1 MSRGDG
7 THGDPR
13 NLLIE
18 LLLDPDAD
26 SGEAERFGRQL
37 RAELAQLDVDAV
49 SPMVMVSA
57 DVAQGAKGAGVNWGS
72 LLVTLNAAGG
82 VFTSVIA
89 VVQDWLARHSAAQS
103 IKITI
108 DDDTIE
114 LGRASVQER
123 EELISTWLLR
133 HSGA

>member
-7 THGDPR
+7 TDGDPR

-18 LLLDPDAD
+18 LLLYPDAY
-26 SGEAERFGRQL
+26 SEEAERFGRQL

-49 SPMVMVSA
+49 SPIVSA
-57 DVAQGAKGAGVNWGS
+57 DVAQGAKGAGIDWGS
-72 LLVTLNAAGG
+72 LLVTLNAAGE

-103 IKITI
+103 IRITI
-108 DDDTIE
+108 DNDSIE

-123 EELISTWLLR
+123 EELISTWVR
-133 HSGA
+133 RQSGA

>member
-1 MSRGDG
+1 MSCGDG
-7 THGDPR
+7 TDGDPR

-18 LLLDPDAD
+18 FLLVSDAD

-49 SPMVMVSA
+49 SLMASA
-57 DVAQGAKGAGVNWGS
+57 DVAQGAKGAGIVWGS
-72 LLVTLNAAGG
+72 LLVTLGATGQ
-82 VFTSVIA
+82 VFASVIA

-103 IKITI
+103 IRITI
-108 DDDTIE
+108 ENDTIE

-123 EELISTWLLR
+123 EELISTWVRR

>member
-1 MSRGDG
+1 MSRGNG
-7 THGDPR
+7 TDGDPR

-26 SGEAERFGRQL
+26 SEEAERFGRQL
-37 RAELAQLDVDAV
+37 RAELAQLDVEDV
-49 SPMVMVSA
+49 SPMVSA
-57 DVAQGAKGAGVNWGS
+57 DVAQGAKGAGVDWGS

-82 VFTSVIA
+82 VVTSVIA

-103 IKITI
+103 IKMTI

-123 EELISTWLLR
+123 KELISTWVRR